1 MTQMPDPP
9 DFLRKIPL
17 KGPTMTAAPVT
28 AAAPKAKKRRQDCYI
43 ARAVIEIPLDM
54 ANADS
59 LSNAIKA
66 VARIKDGLPAGA
78 SVKVDGSLGK
88 MAAE

>member
-1 MTQMPDPP
+1 MAVTPA
-9 DFLRKIPL
+9 
-17 KGPTMTAAPVT
+17 TTTAT
-28 AAAPKAKKRRQDCYI
+28 PKPKKRRQDCYT

-59 LSNAIKA
+59 LSDAIKA
-66 VARIKDGLPAGA
+66 VAKIKDSLPAG
-78 SVKVDGSLGK
+78 SKVTVAGSLGK